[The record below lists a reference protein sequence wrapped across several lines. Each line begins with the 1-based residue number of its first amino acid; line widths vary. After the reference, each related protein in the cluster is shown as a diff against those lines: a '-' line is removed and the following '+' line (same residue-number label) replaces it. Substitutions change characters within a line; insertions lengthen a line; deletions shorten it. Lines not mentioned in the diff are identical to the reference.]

1 MSDHKHGDMDIHVQ
15 QDTFHG
21 FIKFLTRSTIV
32 IIAVLIFMAIV
43 GA

>member
-1 MSDHKHGDMDIHVQ
+1 MSDHKHGEMNTFSQ
-15 QDTFHG
+15 QKMFE
-21 FIKFLTRSTIV
+21 KFVKFTTRSIYV

>member
-1 MSDHKHGDMDIHVQ
+1 MSDHKHGEMDTHVQ
-15 QDTFHG
+15 VETFNG
-21 FIKFLTRSTIV
+21 FIKWMTRSTIV